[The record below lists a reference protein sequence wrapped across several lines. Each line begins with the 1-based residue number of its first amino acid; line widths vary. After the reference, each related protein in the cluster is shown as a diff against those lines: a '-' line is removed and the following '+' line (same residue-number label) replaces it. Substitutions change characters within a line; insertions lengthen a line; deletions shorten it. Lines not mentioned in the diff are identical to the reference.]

1 LVRSAF
7 GEMSSRPG
15 DANAAPCLSV
25 RVSYAQ
31 ALFASIMQVSD
42 DTMGEPHNL
51 ILRAIPRVFYAQAR
65 RLHPASPGCRF
76 TGSAGSG
83 SELLTFHTCS
93 HLEDEMKTTAIRGSL
108 AFLAL
113 TLAAIA
119 ALAQAPQTD
128 YAHMTMKVDKL
139 ANNFYTVTGMNG
151 SGRTGGA
158 IGVLTGPDGIFMV
171 DATFGPLTGKVTAAI
186 KTFSNEPIKFLVNT
200 HPHGDHTG
208 GNPNLAKMGV
218 TILGR
223 REMRADLMA
232 QKGFDQAG
240 VPTVIFNG
248 PLTLYMDGDEA
259 VIIPVPPAH
268 TDADSMV
275 YFRKADVLMI
285 GDFFRAG
292 YPNIGGTVNGMI
304 RALGMAIGVCGPNT
318 KVVPGH
324 GPVMTREDVIA
335 HKDMLVNV
343 SSRVSDLIKQGKSED
358 EVVAAHPT
366 ASYDALVL
374 DGIAQYYDQNTIVR
388 YRNGDAFVKQLYE
401 QLKPKS

>member
-1 LVRSAF
+1 
-7 GEMSSRPG
+7 M
-15 DANAAPCLSV
+15 
-25 RVSYAQ
+25 
-31 ALFASIMQVSD
+31 I
-42 DTMGEPHNL
+42 
-51 ILRAIPRVFYAQAR
+51 RA
-65 RLHPASPGCRF
+65 
-76 TGSAGSG
+76 
-83 SELLTFHTCS
+83 
-93 HLEDEMKTTAIRGSL
+93 SL
-108 AFLAL
+108 ALITAL
-113 TLAAIA
+113 TLAPIA
-119 ALAQAPQTD
+119 VFAQAPQTD
-128 YAHMTMKVDKL
+128 YAHMTIKVDKL
-139 ANNFYTVTGMNG
+139 GVNFYALTGMNG
-151 SGRTGGA
+151 AGRTGGA
-158 IGVLTGPDGIFMV
+158 IGVLTGPDGILMV
-171 DATFGPLTGKVTAAI
+171 DATFGPLSGKVTAAI

-208 GNPNLAKMGV
+208 GNANFAKMGAS
-218 TILGR
+218 ILGR

-240 VPTVIFNG
+240 LPTVIFTA

-292 YPNIGGTVNGMI
+292 YPNIGGTVDGMI
-304 RALGMAIGVCGPNT
+304 RALGMAIGVCGPDT

-343 SSRVSDLIKQGKSED
+343 RNRVSELIRQGKTED
-358 EVVAAHPT
+358 EVLAAHPS

-388 YRNGDAFVKQLYE
+388 YRNADAFIKQVYE

>member
-1 LVRSAF
+1 
-7 GEMSSRPG
+7 
-15 DANAAPCLSV
+15 
-25 RVSYAQ
+25 
-31 ALFASIMQVSD
+31 
-42 DTMGEPHNL
+42 
-51 ILRAIPRVFYAQAR
+51 
-65 RLHPASPGCRF
+65 
-76 TGSAGSG
+76 
-83 SELLTFHTCS
+83 
-93 HLEDEMKTTAIRGSL
+93 MKINTIRGSL
-108 AFLAL
+108 ALVAAL
-113 TLAAIA
+113 TLAAMA

-128 YAHMTMKVDKL
+128 YAHMTMKVDEL
-139 ANNFYTVTGMNG
+139 ADNFYTLTGMNG

-208 GNPNLAKMGV
+208 GNANFAKMGA
-218 TILGR
+218 TIVGR
-223 REMRADLMA
+223 PEMRADLMA

-240 VPTVIFNG
+240 LPTVIFSG
-248 PLTLYMDGDEA
+248 TLTLHMNGDEA

-292 YPNIGGTVNGMI
+292 YPNIGGTVDGMI
-304 RALGMAIGVCGPNT
+304 RALGMAIGICGPNT

-324 GPVMTREDVIA
+324 GPVMNRADVIA
-335 HKDMLVNV
+335 HKDMLMNV
-343 SSRVSDLIKQGKSED
+343 RDRVSKLIQEGKTED
-358 EVVAAHPT
+358 EVLAAHPT
-366 ASYDALVL
+366 ASYDAVFLN
-374 DGIAQYYDQNTIVR
+374 GIAQYYDENTIVR
-388 YRNGDAFVKQLYE
+388 YRNGDAFIKQVYE

>member
-1 LVRSAF
+1 MKNTVMRSVAI
-7 GEMSSRPG
+7 
-15 DANAAPCLSV
+15 
-25 RVSYAQ
+25 
-31 ALFASIMQVSD
+31 FA
-42 DTMGEPHNL
+42 T
-51 ILRAIPRVFYAQAR
+51 
-65 RLHPASPGCRF
+65 
-76 TGSAGSG
+76 
-83 SELLTFHTCS
+83 
-93 HLEDEMKTTAIRGSL
+93 
-108 AFLAL
+108 LAL
-113 TLAAIA
+113 SAVAAF
-119 ALAQAPQTD
+119 AQGAPQTD

-139 ANNFYTVTGMNG
+139 ADNFYSVTGMNG

-171 DATFGPLTGKVTAAI
+171 DASFGPLTGKIVAAV

-208 GNPNLAKMGV
+208 GNANLAKMGV

-223 REMRADLMA
+223 PEMRVDLMA

-240 VPTVIFNG
+240 VPTLIFTS
-248 PLTLYMDGDEA
+248 PLTLHMDGEEA

-292 YPNIGGTVNGMI
+292 YPNVGGTVNGMI
-304 RALGMAIGVCGPNT
+304 AALGMAIGTCGPNT

-324 GPVMTREDVIA
+324 GPVMNRADIIA
-335 HKDMLVNV
+335 HRDMLMTVRE
-343 SSRVSDLIKQGKSED
+343 RVSELIKQGKSED
-358 EVVAAHPT
+358 DVVAQHPT
-366 ASYDALVL
+366 ASYDPIFLS
-374 DGIAQYYDQNTIVR
+374 GITQFYDENTIVR
-388 YRNGDAFVKQLYE
+388 YRNGDAFIKQVYE